1 MVGATLALE
10 PGLDL
15 VSSSRNPA
23 APSLEGSFSGW
34 AAAACGNNFLS
45 FSILGGW
52 PGGGGEG
59 GAGAA
64 ADRITSC

>member
-52 PGGGGEG
+52 PGGG
-59 GAGAA
+59 
-64 ADRITSC
+64 

>member
-1 MVGATLALE
+1 MGATLALE
-10 PGLDL
+10 PGFDL

-23 APSLEGSFSGW
+23 APSLEESFSGW

-45 FSILGGW
+45 FSILGGR
-52 PGGGGEG
+52 PRGGEVGGG
-59 GAGAA
+59 A